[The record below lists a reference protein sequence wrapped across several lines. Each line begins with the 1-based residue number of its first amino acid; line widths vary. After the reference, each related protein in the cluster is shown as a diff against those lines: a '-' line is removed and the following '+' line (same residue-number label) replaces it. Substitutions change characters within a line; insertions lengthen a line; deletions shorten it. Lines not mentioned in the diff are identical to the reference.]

1 MLYLL
6 HFPCGHSIC
15 VSDDNQMAFYAD
27 FVPIEV
33 GYNVVDKIIPETEI
47 INSFRLRFMRTR
59 SCWDWRGQSR
69 MPGLH

>member
-1 MLYLL
+1 
-6 HFPCGHSIC
+6 
-15 VSDDNQMAFYAD
+15 MAFYAD

-47 INSFRLRFMRTR
+47 INRCRLRFMRTR